1 MAKDKI
7 TEYDA
12 TANNNTV
19 CGDVNIAE
27 NSALPSDMN
36 NFAREIMSH
45 LKEGLGS
52 GTPLY
57 VDQTNNRVGIGN
69 SSPDVPLEISVEGS
83 SITNVLKLTTTG
95 SGTVPALQF
104 EGDASGTQHIVGR
117 IRGQQDDANDG
128 GLVFETE
135 SSGTVAERMRI
146 DSSGRVMIGTTTEG
160 ATNEAEE
167 LTIAGTGGVG
177 MTIRSTDSGTSRI
190 YFSDGTS
197 GTPEY
202 AGYQIY
208 NHSSNAMIFGTNAT
222 ERMRIPTSD
231 SRSVLSIGD
240 TAVYTGMTS
249 TTATSSSL
257 ISMNS
262 GQGSEI
268 VLSHHDALSTSGLG
282 SIAFNRGS
290 AQLSAIGGACDG
302 ATDSGNLKFYTTT
315 TGGSISERMRI
326 TSAGRTVFYQ
336 TTSTVTQRY
345 DTSSYESMYV
355 SRFAINMQGNQSYT
369 ITFGGFTNGMYH
381 FNCFAAHWNGGYTL
395 YRNSYMGLQSSA
407 AFSEYNLH
415 NRSSG
420 TQGEFSFT
428 NPSNAKI
435 AVVKSAGT
443 YIGGMTA
450 IIEIKGP
457 ALLNIDSVA

>member
-1 MAKDKI
+1 G
-7 TEYDA
+7 TDA
-12 TANNNTV
+12 IKMHVGADGN
-19 CGDVNIAE
+19 
-27 NSALPSDMN
+27 
-36 NFAREIMSH
+36 
-45 LKEGLGS
+45 
-52 GTPLY
+52 
-57 VDQTNNRVGIGN
+57 VGIGDTSPQRKLSVDGIAKFRNTITLGGSN
-69 SSPDVPLEISVEGS
+69 SSTDY
-83 SITNVLKLTTTG
+83 N
-95 SGTVPALQF
+95 AYF
-104 EGDASGTQHIVGR
+104 
-117 IRGQQDDANDG
+117 ANDSFANNASDSTVT
-128 GLVFETE
+128 L
-135 SSGTVAERMRI
+135 GTHSTRPLI
-146 DSSGRVMIGTTTEG
+146 F
-160 ATNEAEE
+160 ATN
-167 LTIAGTGGVG
+167 T
-177 MTIRSTDSGTSRI
+177 
-190 YFSDGTS
+190 
-197 GTPEY
+197 
-202 AGYQIY
+202 
-208 NHSSNAMIFGTNAT
+208 T
-222 ERMRIPTSD
+222 ERMRIPISD
-231 SRSVLSIGD
+231 SRSVLAIGS
-240 TAVYTGMTS
+240 TAVYTGITS

-369 ITFGGFTNGMYH
+369 ITFSGFVNGMYH

-407 AFSEYNLH
+407 AFSEFNLH
-415 NRSSG
+415 NRTSG
-420 TQGEFSFT
+420 TQGAFSFT
-428 NPSNAKI
+428 NPSNGKI

-443 YIGGMTA
+443 YIGGMNA